1 MLELLAASILGA
13 LSGMGALWLT
23 QRHNRKRTLA
33 LSQAMPMDAPEFAH
47 LSAAQTDETQACW
60 KQATENYQA
69 IQELLQTL
77 HETRLVAILMHIQ
90 QDTEKIFQYL
100 QHHPERILTARKLFD
115 IYQTKTLEL
124 AQNYQELE
132 ATGMRTQRVHRAK
145 ARILDTLYSF
155 SDVYQAEFQKIM
167 DNQLS
172 NIDAELTV
180 MQNAMESDGIRLK
193 LAPETM
199 EPAGTGKKKKKK
211 HFLQEMLP
219 QEDRYERIR
228 FHPSDTPVPFDAF
241 QDAVPAVYRD
251 EELYYA
257 VKREKTINGMLAILL
272 GDFGVHKF
280 YQGKIVQGFLYAAF
294 SWSGVPAL
302 IGIFEGIRYFL
313 MDTETFYESYYRAS

>member
-1 MLELLAASILGA
+1 MELLVIGILSA
-13 LSGMGALWLT
+13 LGGMGAAFLWGRRNKQESPLLP
-23 QRHNRKRTLA
+23 QFFPADSLREANLPDA
-33 LSQAMPMDAPEFAH
+33 QAG
-47 LSAAQTDETQACW
+47 ETRMCW
-60 KQATENYQA
+60 QKATENYQA

-219 QEDRYERIR
+219 QENRYTPIR

-280 YQGKIVQGFLYAAF
+280 YQGKIGQGILYAAF